1 MARIA
6 RVVVPGYPHH
16 VTQRGSRRQPTFFC
30 ESDYHRYLNLMSE
43 QCLRHGVE
51 VWAYCLMP
59 NHIHLIA
66 VPSTPEGLACALGYS
81 HRRYAM
87 DVNKREGWS
96 GHLWQ
101 ERFASFVMDESYL
114 LAAVRYVELNPV
126 RAGFVDQPENYC
138 WSSASAHLKG
148 EDDSLVKVQPMLD
161 RIPRWSDFLSSS
173 DRSKDEV
180 LQRHASTGRPIGTDG
195 FLDGLEKMTGRSL
208 RPLKVGRKKLI
219 R

>member
-30 ESDYHRYLNLMSE
+30 ESDYQRYLKLMSE
-43 QCLRHGVE
+43 RCLRHGVE

-59 NHIHLIA
+59 NHIHLVA
-66 VPSTPEGLACALGYS
+66 VPSTLDGLACALGYA
-81 HRRYAM
+81 HRRYAV
-87 DVNKREGWS
+87 DVIRREGWS

-101 ERFASFVMDESYL
+101 ERFSSFVMDESYL

-126 RAGFVDQPENYC
+126 RAGLVDRPEDYR
-138 WSSASAHLKG
+138 WSSARAHLSG
-148 EDDSLVKVQPMLD
+148 DSDPLVNVKPMLE
-161 RIPRWSDFLSSS
+161 RVSSWRDFLSITNDAKES
-173 DRSKDEV
+173 D
-180 LQRHASTGRPIGTDG
+180 LQRHSKTGRPVGTSE
-195 FLDGLEKMTGRSL
+195 FVAGLEKMMGRAM
-208 RPLKVGRKKLI
+208 RPLKVGRKKLM

>member
-30 ESDYHRYLNLMSE
+30 ESDYQLYLKVVAKW
-43 QCLRHGVE
+43 CLREGVE
-51 VWAYCLMP
+51 IWAYCLMP

-66 VPSTPEGLACALGYS
+66 VPSASDGLACALGYA
-81 HRRYAM
+81 HRRYA
-87 DVNKREGWS
+87 VQINGREGWS

-114 LAAVRYVELNPV
+114 MAAVRYVELNPV
-126 RAGFVDQPENYC
+126 RAGMVGRPEDYR
-138 WSSASAHLKG
+138 WSSARAHFEGK
-148 EDDSLVKVQPMLD
+148 DDGLVAVRPMLD
-161 RIPRWSDFLSSS
+161 RVSSWQEFLSK
-173 DRSKDEV
+173 SKRDEV
-180 LQRHASTGRPIGTDG
+180 EVIQNHTRTGRPLGRSE
-195 FLDGLEKMTGRSL
+195 FVAGLEKMLGRPM
-208 RPLKVGRKKLI
+208 RPRKAGRKKLN

>member
-30 ESDYHRYLNLMSE
+30 ESDYQRYLQLMSE
-43 QCLRHGVE
+43 RCLLHGVE
-51 VWAYCLMP
+51 IWAYCLMP
-59 NHIHLIA
+59 NHVHLVA
-66 VPSTPEGLACALGYS
+66 VPSTHDGLACALGS
-81 HRRYAM
+81 AHRRYAL
-87 DVNKREGWS
+87 DTNRREDWS

-126 RAGFVDQPENYC
+126 RAGLVERPEDYC
-138 WSSASAHLKG
+138 WSSARAHLAG
-148 EDDSLVKVQPMLD
+148 DNDALVNVKPMLE
-161 RIPRWSDFLSSS
+161 RVSSWGDFLAVTDSTKEC
-173 DRSKDEV
+173 D
-180 LQRHASTGRPIGTDG
+180 LQRHGRTGRPVGTSA
-195 FLDGLEKMTGRSL
+195 FIAGLEKMMGRSM